1 MEQLAGKVV
10 LITGASSGIGEATA
24 RRLVEQGAKVVLSA
38 RRKERL
44 EALAA
49 QLGAEQ
55 VAFLTSDVTRR
66 EDMEA
71 LVSLAR
77 ERFGKVDALF
87 ANAGVMPAGNL
98 NLSELK
104 VEDWTAM
111 VEVNIKGVLY
121 AMAAV
126 LPEMIAQKRGHI
138 LVTSS
143 VAGTRAVPGN
153 AVYCGTKHFVRALL
167 ESFRAE
173 AVLEGTNLRTTILY
187 PGAVQTELLHTIAPS
202 ETKTAVEA
210 FYQAVG
216 LAPEVIAEAVC
227 YALAQPENVDVSD
240 LVVRPSRE
248 Q

>member
-1 MEQLAGKVV
+1 M
-10 LITGASSGIGEATA
+10 
-24 RRLVEQGAKVVLSA
+24 
-38 RRKERL
+38 
-44 EALAA
+44 
-49 QLGAEQ
+49 
-55 VAFLTSDVTRR
+55 
-66 EDMEA
+66 
-71 LVSLAR
+71 
-77 ERFGKVDALF
+77 
-87 ANAGVMPAGNL
+87 
-98 NLSELK
+98 
-104 VEDWTAM
+104 
-111 VEVNIKGVLY
+111 
-121 AMAAV
+121 
-126 LPEMIAQKRGHI
+126 
-138 LVTSS
+138 TSS

>member
-24 RRLVEQGAKVVLSA
+24 RRLVAQRAKVVLSA
-38 RRKERL
+38 RWKERL

-55 VAFLTSDVTRR
+55 VAFLPSDVTRR

-98 NLSELK
+98 SEWK

-210 FYQAVG
+210 FY
-216 LAPEVIAEAVC
+216 
-227 YALAQPENVDVSD
+227 
-240 LVVRPSRE
+240 
-248 Q
+248 